1 MVIEDII
8 LSLDNED
15 YLREHIFNNQ
25 NSVSLQDL
33 INKIYDLNDTID
45 DLKQDLSDLQD
56 DMNENYVLK
65 EFNPEKEY
73 GVSRYD

>member
-8 LSLDNED
+8 LSLDNEE
-15 YLREHIFNNQ
+15 YLKKHIFNNQ
-25 NSVSLQDL
+25 DSITLKDL
-33 INKIYDLNDTID
+33 INKIYDLKDDVD
-45 DLKQDLSDLQD
+45 DLKEQLSDLQD

-65 EFNPEKEY
+65 EFEPEKEY